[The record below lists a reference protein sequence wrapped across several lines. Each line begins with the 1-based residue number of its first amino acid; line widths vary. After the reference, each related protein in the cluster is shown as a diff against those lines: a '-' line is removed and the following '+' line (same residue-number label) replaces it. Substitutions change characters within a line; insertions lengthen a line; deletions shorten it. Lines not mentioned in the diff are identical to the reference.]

1 MTDLFNLFSLEFLA
15 ALEHLSEVMDV
26 IYVGQ
31 LSSAWVIHG
40 HALSQFPQIWRV
52 FTLFL
57 IWPSFVQ
64 KKVSNKM
71 TLKYKEL
78 TKSPI
83 PKLGSEVYI
92 YPQLHWFYLIRC
104 MVSFWSGNNLLKGD
118 FKRILPKGYFKN
130 TKTYQNIWGQQVVRP
145 FSFNLLNL
153 EEFNQIDSLSTP

>member
-1 MTDLFNLFSLEFLA
+1 MTDLFNLFSLEFLG

-31 LSSAWVIHG
+31 LSSAWVIRG
-40 HALSQFPQIWRV
+40 YTLSQFPQIWRV

-57 IWPSFVQ
+57 IWPNFVQ

-83 PKLGSEVYI
+83 PKLGSECYI
-92 YPQLHWFYLIRC
+92 YPQLHWFCLIRC
-104 MVSFWSGNNLLKGD
+104 MVNFWSGNNLLKGD
-118 FKRILPKGYFKN
+118 FKN
-130 TKTYQNIWGQQVVRP
+130 AKTYQNMLRQHLVRL
-145 FSFNLLNL
+145 FLFYL
-153 EEFNQIDSLSTP
+153 EKFNQIDS